1 VIEHPYWWDTVGSPE
16 PARRDPLDVAR
27 VDAAIVGGGYTG
39 LSAARTLARKGAS
52 VLVLERDVIG
62 AGASSRNGGQV
73 LTGLKV
79 EPATLVRRYG
89 ITRARALFDAALESI
104 ATLESVIAT
113 ESIDCE
119 YERTGHLQAAWK
131 RSHFEAFR
139 EEQQLLADLFGHR
152 VDLVSPASQA
162 AELGSTRYH
171 GLLIDE
177 RSAGLNPA
185 KYTDGLASAA
195 KRAGARLATG
205 AIVQQVDQQGKNW
218 RLRTT
223 RGPVSASNVLVATN
237 GYTSAATPALR
248 RRVVP
253 VGSYVIATEPL
264 DGSIARRLLPRR
276 RMAFDSKNF
285 LYYFRLTADSRLL
298 FGGRAEFSQPTT
310 GATRH
315 AADILRRG
323 MIDVF
328 PDLREVRVDYAWSGN
343 VAFTR
348 DQLPRAGCLDGM
360 FYAGGYGGHG
370 IAMATEL
377 GDLIA
382 RRMSGESVSH
392 PLFDDRPPAI
402 PLYGGRPWFLSIVG
416 AYYHVMDFI
425 H

>member
-1 VIEHPYWWDTVGSPE
+1 VIEHPFWWDTVGSPE
-16 PARRDPLDVAR
+16 PARRDPLEVAR

-52 VLVLERDVIG
+52 VVVLERDVIG

-79 EPATLVRRYG
+79 ELATLVRRYG
-89 ITRARALFDAALESI
+89 VTRARALFDAALESI

-131 RSHFEAFR
+131 RSHFDAFR
-139 EEQQLLADLFGHR
+139 EEQQLLADVFGHR
-152 VDLVSPASQA
+152 VDLVPPASQA
-162 AELGSTRYH
+162 TELGSTRYH

-185 KYTDGLASAA
+185 RYVEGLASAA
-195 KRAGARLATG
+195 KGAGARLATG
-205 AIVQQVDQQGKNW
+205 AIVQQVERQGKEW
-218 RLRTT
+218 RLQTT

-237 GYTSAATPALR
+237 GYTSAATPALQ

-264 DGSIARRLLPRR
+264 DASIARRLLPRR

-298 FGGRAEFSQPTT
+298 FGGRAEFSQPTD
-310 GATRH
+310 GATRR

-328 PDLREVRVDYAWSGN
+328 PELRDVRVDYAWSGN

-348 DQLPRAGCLDGM
+348 DQMPRAGCLDGM

-370 IAMATEL
+370 IAMATAL
-377 GDLIA
+377 GDLVA

-402 PLYGGRPWFLSIVG
+402 PLYGGRPWFLPIVG